1 MDVCGK
7 LKPCYIDKNSY
18 LSKVAELPPGF
29 SHRTLLLAGS
39 GVTTTME
46 RYGALV
52 MRLAGTKR
60 DAAMKKDLV
69 VNSLGYWTDSGEGEV
84 FRVVGQLLE

>member
-1 MDVCGK
+1 
-7 LKPCYIDKNSY
+7 
-18 LSKVAELPPGF
+18 
-29 SHRTLLLAGS
+29 
-39 GVTTTME
+39 
-46 RYGALV
+46 